1 MSRAGAVADPRPLLV
16 IDDEPHIWHLL
27 QFNFTSLGLTVQA
40 APTLSAARA
49 LLATG
54 GPFAAVLLDL
64 GLPDGSGLELLREWA
79 GRPPAPVLVLTGEI
93 EDDIL
98 NEVRALGAGVLS
110 KPFSPSKLTAQVA
123 ALLRTR
129 TRENA

>member
-1 MSRAGAVADPRPLLV
+1 MADPRPLLV

-27 QFNFTSLGLTVQA
+27 QLNFASLGFTVQV
-40 APTLSAARA
+40 APTLTAARA

-64 GLPDGSGLELLREWA
+64 GLPDGSGLDLLREWA

-93 EDDIL
+93 EDEVL
-98 NEVRALGAGVLS
+98 NEVRALGAVILG
-110 KPFSPSKLTAQVA
+110 KPFSPTKLTAQVA
-123 ALLRTR
+123 LLVRGR
-129 TRENA
+129 ARENA